1 MIYKLRVEPG
11 FPLPNM
17 VKQATN
23 RAICTTGAPF
33 CILAQPP
40 RTTAAYAYALPGLP
54 HACVAACSHGHRL
67 SVTPQLSSPC
77 ATLVW
82 HCWSHDCD
90 MRRSMR
96 LRTPSSACA
105 HVCAGSQSLLR
116 MRLSRARCSPALGEL
131 KSYTE
136 NPKTLARL
144 RGANGKAGVSRQQ
157 LHEQLLEACLS
168 SAHIM

>member
-1 MIYKLRVEPG
+1 MIV
-11 FPLPNM
+11 
-17 VKQATN
+17 
-23 RAICTTGAPF
+23 C
-33 CILAQPP
+33 
-40 RTTAAYAYALPGLP
+40 
-54 HACVAACSHGHRL
+54 
-67 SVTPQLSSPC
+67 
-77 ATLVW
+77 
-82 HCWSHDCD
+82 

-105 HVCAGSQSLLR
+105 HACAGSQSLLR